1 MAGAF
6 GATSVI
12 VIQHSIFSFALFAMG
27 ASQSKAESDEKVFYN
42 EIPIQVRYLALGVAC
57 AHLYFSIRSL
67 ERMS

>member
-1 MAGAF
+1 
-6 GATSVI
+6 
-12 VIQHSIFSFALFAMG
+12 MG